1 MGEAKLSAQFQKC
14 SGGRNG
20 NSWILL
26 LLATEGMLLNL
37 CLYTDSTRANN
48 IRKILDWFMHSAVQ
62 NLSEGARPLLP
73 KVTVFTWHLK
83 ACSFSVCQFFFPETC
98 LRQPWK
104 MGVQTQC
111 LDNRNS
117 DGMCHPADSSDCQ
130 EEQRRDSLRERWP
143 SIKKPCSCADA
154 ILFTFNFLHSLYSAL
169 NCTHTWVH
177 LHFHSSHCCTPELV
191 SWVAAVSNAAYGWA
205 TALTHSAQQQH
216 YPAHRVNSDHK
227 PFWNHLIFLPFYK
240 MQIKKIMKH

>member
-1 MGEAKLSAQFQKC
+1 MLYKTSVKEPGLCFQK
-14 SGGRNG
+14 
-20 NSWILL
+20 W
-26 LLATEGMLLNL
+26 L
-37 CLYTDSTRANN
+37 CLRDT
-48 IRKILDWFMHSAVQ
+48 W
-62 NLSEGARPLLP
+62 RPAA
-73 KVTVFTWHLK
+73 FQY
-83 ACSFSVCQFFFPETC
+83 ADFFFPETC

-111 LDNRNS
+111 LDNRNL

-191 SWVAAVSNAAYGWA
+191 SWVAADSNAAYGWA

>member
-1 MGEAKLSAQFQKC
+1 MLSWGLQSYNVPQLLTNVRIVFSTCALCKETNVLWPAICKGVTTTMGEAKLSAQFQKC

-83 ACSFSVCQFFFPETC
+83 ACSFSVCRFFFPETC

-143 SIKKPCSCADA
+143 SPVAVLMQYYLPSTSYIHF
-154 ILFTFNFLHSLYSAL
+154 ILLSTAHTHGCTFISIHPIAAL
-169 NCTHTWVH
+169 QNWSV
-177 LHFHSSHCCTPELV
+177 
-191 SWVAAVSNAAYGWA
+191 G
-205 TALTHSAQQQH
+205 
-216 YPAHRVNSDHK
+216 
-227 PFWNHLIFLPFYK
+227 
-240 MQIKKIMKH
+240 

>member
-1 MGEAKLSAQFQKC
+1 MLYKTSVKEPGLCFQK
-14 SGGRNG
+14 
-20 NSWILL
+20 W
-26 LLATEGMLLNL
+26 L
-37 CLYTDSTRANN
+37 CLRDTWRPAAFQYADFFSW
-48 IRKILDWFMHSAVQ
+48 D
-62 NLSEGARPLLP
+62 LSQTAMENGRTNSVFGQQKLRWDVSPSRQLRLP
-73 KVTVFTWHLK
+73 GRT
-83 ACSFSVCQFFFPETC
+83 AQGFPAWT
-98 LRQPWK
+98 L
-104 MGVQTQC
+104 TQ
-111 LDNRNS
+111 
-117 DGMCHPADSSDCQ
+117 
-130 EEQRRDSLRERWP
+130 
-143 SIKKPCSCADA
+143 PCSCADA